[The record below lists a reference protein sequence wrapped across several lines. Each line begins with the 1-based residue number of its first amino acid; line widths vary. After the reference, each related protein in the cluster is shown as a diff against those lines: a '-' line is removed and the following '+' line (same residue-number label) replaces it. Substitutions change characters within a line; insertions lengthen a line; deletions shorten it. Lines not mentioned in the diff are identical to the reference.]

1 MHTVLKTIKPGTQT
15 GFIYSISKK
24 HKGEKKGIKLG
35 LLGDNY
41 NIPSGSGY
49 LHSTKKAT
57 DGQDHRCIR
66 FTK

>member
-1 MHTVLKTIKPGTQT
+1 MHTVLKTIKPRTQT
-15 GFIYSISKK
+15 GFIYFISKK

-41 NIPSGSGY
+41 NIPSGFGC

-57 DGQDHRCIR
+57 DGQDHTCTQ